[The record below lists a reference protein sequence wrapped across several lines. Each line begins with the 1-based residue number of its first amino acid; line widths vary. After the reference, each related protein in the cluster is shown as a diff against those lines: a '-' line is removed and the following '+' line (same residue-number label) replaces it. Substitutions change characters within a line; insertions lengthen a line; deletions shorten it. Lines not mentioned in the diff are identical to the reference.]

1 MMWEPTGQLRRLLW
15 LNKTEDQI
23 PCKTENTWQYYDGE
37 DSEYAHSGNKHNR
50 QVEILDN
57 NINLQPTTPMWVR
70 EITDQRE
77 TKYFN

>member
-15 LNKTEDQI
+15 LNKTEDKI

-37 DSEYAHSGNKHNR
+37 YSEYAHSGNKHNR